1 MDNETYAFIIISL
14 ITFGLLFAL
23 IKRKFSVFWSTV
35 WDFASVILSDI
46 FARRITGN
54 IQRIIA
60 GIWLMVCIVLLSLY
74 SGGLYEK
81 LVRKQP
87 IDKIDS
93 WNDLYSNPRFKD
105 VAIYTVVGSQLA
117 TMIDEEDP
125 SPMIQNFKKR
135 TLYFSAAEVVYDK
148 AYRDSIVESIAKGDA
163 VLMYGNRFIIN
174 SLIYQWNYTSFKQS
188 EGIDFVISKHG
199 IGVRPHFFVFTNR
212 TQNVFKQQINKM

>member
-60 GIWLMVCIVLLSLY
+60 GIWLMVCILLLSLY
-74 SGGLYEK
+74 SGGLYEM
-81 LVRKQP
+81 LVCKQP
-87 IDKIDS
+87 IDKINS
-93 WNDLYSNPRFKD
+93 WDDLYSNPRFKD
-105 VAIYTVVGSQLA
+105 VNIHASVGSQLA
-117 TMIDEEDP
+117 HMIDKDDS

-135 TLYFSAAEVVYDK
+135 TLYFNFVEIMYNK
-148 AYRDSIVESIAKGDA
+148 AYRDSIVESIVKGDA
-163 VLMYGNRFIIN
+163 VFMCSNRFILN
-174 SLIYQWNYTSFKQS
+174 YLLYKWNYTAIKQS
-188 EGIDFVISKHG
+188 EGIDFVISKRG
-199 IGVRPHFFVFTNR
+199 IGVRPHFLVFTNR